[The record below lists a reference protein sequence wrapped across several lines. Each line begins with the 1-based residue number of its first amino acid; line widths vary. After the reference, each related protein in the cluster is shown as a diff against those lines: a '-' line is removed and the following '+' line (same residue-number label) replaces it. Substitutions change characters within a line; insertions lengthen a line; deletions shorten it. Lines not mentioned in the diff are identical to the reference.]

1 MGSSRT
7 IQTIIQAIMLVL
19 LGAIVVEL
27 PKLKTAAS
35 PASGESR
42 KEEPTFPSDQEL
54 RARYRAYFSEDD
66 EAVTKAELLS
76 VGVRDVSM
84 EGNIAYVKFR
94 IVIKWIGHNSGY
106 TTGPLKNAPGLRGNT
121 VTYSEVFR
129 FRRWRHGWDIEGRR
143 EKPII
148 Q

>member
-27 PKLKTAAS
+27 PKLKTGT
-35 PASGESR
+35 PASGKTR
-42 KEEPTFPSDQEL
+42 KEEPAFPSDQEL
-54 RARYRAYFSEDD
+54 RSRYRAYFSEDD
-66 EAVTKAELLS
+66 EVVTKAELLS
-76 VGVRDVSM
+76 VGVQDISM
-84 EGNIAYVKFR
+84 EGSIAYVKFR
-94 IVIKWIGHNSGY
+94 IVIKWIGHNPGY
-106 TTGPLKNAPGLRGNT
+106 SSGPLKGAPGLRGNT
-121 VTYSEVFR
+121 VTYSEVFK

>member
-27 PKLKTAAS
+27 PKLKTAA
-35 PASGESR
+35 PAPGKSR
-42 KEEPTFPSDQEL
+42 GKEPEFPSDQEL
-54 RARYRAYFSEDD
+54 RSRYRAYFSEDD

-76 VGVRDVSM
+76 VGVQDVSV
-84 EGNIAYVKFR
+84 EGSIAYVKFR

-121 VTYSEVFR
+121 VTYNEVFK
-129 FRRWRHGWDIEGRR
+129 FRRWRSGWDIEGRR